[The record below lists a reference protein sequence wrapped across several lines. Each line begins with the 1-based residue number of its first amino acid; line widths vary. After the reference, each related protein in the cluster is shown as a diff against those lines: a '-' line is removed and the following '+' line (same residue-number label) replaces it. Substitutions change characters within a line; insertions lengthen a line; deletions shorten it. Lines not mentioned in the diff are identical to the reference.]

1 MSVSTRPL
9 AGMSINL
16 SVSESS
22 DSVERGFPTW
32 QVNRVSLQLVSALFG
47 QGMTVAF
54 GHDWRQDG
62 VMEAMLSF
70 AQQVQAPVGLSED
83 DAGLLEEP
91 RLRNVLAWPDV
102 PALSQDDIEALSPTL
117 QIEGS
122 VLPEE
127 LRHEAQRFF
136 GMTAT
141 FEFRYIRARALT
153 YLRQRLTRECTAR
166 LCLGGRLSG
175 SQGFLP
181 GVLEEAFFSLGSRR
195 PLYISSLFGG
205 ASQEVIRAIEG
216 KRMPKSFCP
225 DFTAWES
232 PLQLANDVESA
243 RFQSREELWE
253 ALQAFDEATVA
264 ETNRLSI
271 EQQRD
276 LFHTRSV
283 DRLTELLLVGLSH
296 LRNGAQE

>member
-1 MSVSTRPL
+1 MSV
-9 AGMSINL
+9 NL

-22 DSVERGFPTW
+22 DSAERGFPTW

-47 QGMTVAF
+47 QGMTVVF

-70 AQQVQAPVGLSED
+70 AQQTQAPVGLSED
-83 DAGLLEEP
+83 DARILGEP
-91 RLRNVLAWPDV
+91 MLRNILAWPDV
-102 PALSQDDIEALSPTL
+102 PALSADDIEALSPTL
-117 QIEGS
+117 QIEGP

-127 LRHEAQRFF
+127 LRGEAQRIS

-141 FEFRYIRARALT
+141 AEFRYIRARALT

-181 GVLEEAFFSLGSRR
+181 GVLEEALLSLDSER
-195 PLYISSLFGG
+195 PLFISELFGG
-205 ASQEVIRAIEG
+205 ASQEVIWAIEG
-216 KRMPKSFCP
+216 KRMSKSFCP
-225 DFTAWES
+225 DFRAWEA
-232 PLQLANDVESA
+232 PRQLNDVEGA
-243 RFQSREELWE
+243 RFQSRGEIWE
-253 ALQAFDEATVA
+253 ALQSFDESTVA
-264 ETNRLSI
+264 ERNRLSI

-283 DRLTELLLVGLSH
+283 DRFTELLLIGLSH
-296 LRNGAQE
+296 FRRRSAQG